1 MTNLDSVILDARTIA
16 ISGHV
21 RPDGDCVGSTL
32 AVYNYLKN
40 NYPGLQIDIY
50 LESIPNI
57 FKFMQRSDEISEDWS
72 KDRVYDLFIALD
84 CSDGS
89 RLGESYKYFSSA
101 KRTVCIDHHVSN
113 DAFAD
118 ENYIFPDASSTC
130 ELVYEL
136 IDKDKLTLQIAEC
149 IYTGMVHDT
158 GVFQYSCTSKK
169 TMDIAGR
176 LMESGIDYSKIID
189 ETFYTKTFE
198 QNRIMGKALVDA
210 RLYLEGAVILSVVSR
225 EDMKAFN
232 VLPKHLDGIVNQ
244 LRVTKD
250 TKIAVFLYE
259 NEDGSYKGSLRV
271 NGDYNVAEVAARFGG
286 GGHVKAA
293 GFTIDGPVD
302 TAIDRIIKAIE
313 EIL

>member
-57 FKFMQRSDEISEDWS
+57 FKFMQSSDEILEDWS
-72 KDRVYDLFIALD
+72 KDRLYDLFIALD

-169 TMDIAGR
+169 TMDIAGC

-225 EDMKAFN
+225 EDMEAFN

>member
-57 FKFMQRSDEISEDWS
+57 FKFMQRSEEISEDWS
-72 KDRVYDLFIALD
+72 KDRIYDLFIALD

-118 ENYIFPDASSTC
+118 DNYIFPNASSTC

-169 TMDIAGR
+169 TMDIAGS
-176 LMESGIDYSKIID
+176 LMESGIDYSRIID

-271 NGDYNVAEVAARFGG
+271 NGDYNVAKVAAGFGG

>member
-21 RPDGDCVGSTL
+21 RPDGDCAGSTL

-169 TMDIAGR
+169 TMDIAGS

-271 NGDYNVAEVAARFGG
+271 NGDYNVAEVAAHFGG